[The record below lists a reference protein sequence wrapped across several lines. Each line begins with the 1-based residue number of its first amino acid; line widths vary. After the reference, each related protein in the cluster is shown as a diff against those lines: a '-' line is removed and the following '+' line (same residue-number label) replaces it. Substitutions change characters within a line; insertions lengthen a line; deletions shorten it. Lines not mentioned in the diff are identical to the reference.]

1 MALYDLTIHE
11 SLDLMRRGEATSV
24 ELTQAVLDRIVQVEN
39 SVQAYLTL
47 APEWALE
54 QAREADARR
63 ARGDGEGAPLL
74 GVPLAI
80 KDVLCVEGLPCTCG
94 SRILEEFVPP
104 PSASATAVERL
115 RAAGA
120 VILGKTNTDEFAM
133 GSSTE
138 NSAYFTT
145 HNPWD
150 LERVPG
156 GSSGGSAAAVASGM
170 ALGALGT
177 DTGGSIRQPASF
189 CGVVGL
195 KPSYGRVSRYGLVAF
210 ASSLDQIGPL
220 ARDVRDAALLLG
232 VIAGHDP
239 RDSTCMPLAVPD
251 YASVLAGAP
260 DAQNELSGMRI
271 GVPREYFIP
280 AQGVQPQVAEAVRA
294 AIEVMRELGAQVR
307 EVSLP
312 HADYGLPVYYL
323 IAPAEASANLA
334 RYDGVRYGLRVAE
347 RGDGVWETFRQTRGA
362 GFGSEV
368 KRRIMLGTYALSA
381 GYYDAYYVKAQQVRT
396 LIKGDFDA
404 AFQDVDVIA
413 CPVAPTTAFKIGEKT
428 DDPLRMYLSDVF
440 TFGCN
445 LAGICGISVPCGFD
459 GAGLPIG
466 LQIMGPAFGEEA
478 VLRAAHAYEQATEW
492 HTRKPDI
499 PVTSEAEEDAAKDL
513 T

>member
-11 SLDLMRRGEATSV
+11 SLDLMRRGETTSV

-54 QAREADARR
+54 QARQADARR
-63 ARGDGEGAPLL
+63 ARRAYGDTDGSAPLL

-94 SRILEEFVPP
+94 SRILEDFVPP
-104 PSASATAVERL
+104 YSATAVERL
-115 RAAGA
+115 CAAGA
-120 VILGKTNTDEFAM
+120 VLLGKTNTDEFAM

-145 HNPWD
+145 HNPWN

-170 ALGALGT
+170 ALGAFGT

-220 ARDVRDAALLLG
+220 ARDVRDAALLLS
-232 VIAGHDP
+232 VVAGHDP
-239 RDSTCMPLAVPD
+239 RDSTCMPRAVPD
-251 YASVLAGAP
+251 YVSALSAGH
-260 DAQNELSGMRI
+260 DLKGMRL

-280 AQGVQPQVAEAVRA
+280 GMQPEVSEAVRA
-294 AIEVMRELGAQVR
+294 AIEVMRELGAEVR

-312 HADYGLPVYYL
+312 HTDYGLPVYYFL
-323 IAPAEASANLA
+323 APAEASANLA
-334 RYDGVRYGLRVAE
+334 RYDGVRYGLRVD
-347 RGDGVWETFRQTRGA
+347 GDAMWDTMRRTRGA

-404 AFQDVDVIA
+404 AFRDVDVVV

-428 DDPLRMYLSDVF
+428 DDPLHMYLSDVF
-440 TFGCN
+440 TLNCN
-445 LAGICGISVPCGFD
+445 LAGICGVSVPCGFD

-466 LQIMGPAFGEEA
+466 LQIMGPAFGEEV

-492 HTRKPDI
+492 HTRKPEI
-499 PVTSEAEEDAAKDL
+499 PIGEQLEESLAEEVDE
-513 T
+513 